1 MLASWISQASFD
13 PPGLTVAVK
22 RDRAAEPFLVPGAR
36 FAVNV
41 LAEGA
46 GARAVSKAML
56 RPFAPGEDRFGGGW
70 CPPEETRRGDESGA
84 VILPQRYLA
93 SWLECEAV
101 DRMEAGDH
109 WVVYA
114 SVLAGGLGGG
124 GEGGGEGAGAEAK
137 KGGGGKKGGKNTNDS
152 NNDVLS
158 AVHHRK
164 SGANY

>member
-41 LAEGA
+41 LAEGP

-56 RPFAPGEDRFGGGW
+56 RPFAPGEDRFAGW
-70 CPPEETRRGDESGA
+70 CDASEIRRGEESGA
-84 VILPQRYLA
+84 TILPSRFLA

-114 SVLAGGLGGG
+114 SVLSGGLGGEEEEG
-124 GEGGGEGAGAEAK
+124 GE
-137 KGGGGKKGGKNTNDS
+137 KKGGKGKKGAS
-152 NNDVLS
+152 SSAANDVLS

-164 SGANY
+164 TGSTY

>member
-1 MLASWISQASFD
+1 M
-13 PPGLTVAVK
+13 K

-41 LAEGA
+41 LAEGP

-56 RPFAPGEDRFGGGW
+56 RPFAPGEDRFAGW
-70 CPPEETRRGDESGA
+70 CDASEIRHGEESGA
-84 VILPQRYLA
+84 TILPSRFLA

-114 SVLAGGLGGG
+114 SVLSGGLGGEEEEG
-124 GEGGGEGAGAEAK
+124 GE
-137 KGGGGKKGGKNTNDS
+137 KKGGKGKKGAS
-152 NNDVLS
+152 SSAANDVLS

-164 SGANY
+164 TGSTY